1 MSLAPERARQLG
13 AAAGVLF
20 VVVALVALFLPGAPP
35 KANEVAQ
42 ITTWFTEKRGAIMAG
57 NALAGLAF
65 ALFLLFASALRAHFA
80 AEDRTGT
87 RPGAAILPGAVT
99 FVAMVLAGNAVM
111 NGAVFDP
118 GVVRDPTLSHALYY
132 TGSDLYA
139 MSGFGLAVFFA
150 GAATAIAISQ
160 ALPSA
165 LAPAAVLLAVLNL
178 LSGIGLFARSG
189 FFAIGGALGW
199 IVPLASLIWVLAVS
213 ILLLRP
219 GRARAPQTA

>member
-87 RPGAAILPGAVT
+87 P
-99 FVAMVLAGNAVM
+99 
-111 NGAVFDP
+111 
-118 GVVRDPTLSHALYY
+118 
-132 TGSDLYA
+132 
-139 MSGFGLAVFFA
+139 
-150 GAATAIAISQ
+150 
-160 ALPSA
+160 
-165 LAPAAVLLAVLNL
+165 
-178 LSGIGLFARSG
+178 
-189 FFAIGGALGW
+189 
-199 IVPLASLIWVLAVS
+199 
-213 ILLLRP
+213 P
-219 GRARAPQTA
+219 GRPSCRAQSPSWPWSSRGTRS